1 MELALESVL
10 QQRSRQLASRLD
22 RKRSV
27 MLSAALHVFLMSSLI
42 LVPILMQ
49 KDPEPIEFTPIT
61 IVPVQA
67 LGVENAV
74 SPPARNQAPPKPE
87 PESTPPP
94 ESWRQS
100 LSSRF
105 CPHQKRQPTRKP
117 TAPTDTGP

>member
-42 LVPILMQ
+42 LVPILMRR
-49 KDPEPIEFTPIT
+49 DPEPIEFTPIT

-74 SPPARNQAPPKPE
+74 SPPARNQAPPSPSPNPPHRPE
-87 PESTPPP
+87 N
-94 ESWRQS
+94 WRLSQ
-100 LSSRF
+100 SSRSSLTRGDT
-105 CPHQKRQPTRKP
+105 HQEAHRSDD
-117 TAPTDTGP
+117 AGP